1 MAVTGMWG
9 FEAGE
14 VGTDSFSLNGTS
26 SYSTGTVRT
35 GARSVR
41 CNPASGATGY
51 ASVLGTL
58 ATYKH
63 FGLYIAPLP
72 SADRSICGV
81 NDGTHLGLVLKSSG
95 VIDVYGN
102 GVLIGSS
109 TALSTNTWYWIGVR
123 QLTGSSVVFLQID
136 GSDAVTGSGTISA
149 TDSIFGCFN
158 T

>member
-63 FGLYIAPLP
+63 FGLYIATLP

-81 NDGTHLGLVLKSSG
+81 NDTPTWVSYSR
-95 VIDVYGN
+95 VRA
-102 GVLIGSS
+102 SS
-109 TALSTNTWYWIGVR
+109 TCT
-123 QLTGSSVVFLQID
+123 
-136 GSDAVTGSGTISA
+136 A
-149 TDSIFGCFN
+149 TVCS
-158 T
+158 